1 MVVSLL
7 EVENKRKDD
16 GQLSFGDLEF
26 KMTMKFPGK
35 GVKRALERVSG
46 TAINLVSKV

>member
-35 GVKRALERVSG
+35 GVKRALERVLG
-46 TAINLVSKV
+46 RAINLVSKV

>member
-1 MVVSLL
+1 MANSGFRDV
-7 EVENKRKDD
+7 
-16 GQLSFGDLEF
+16 EF

-46 TAINLVSKV
+46 RIINLVS